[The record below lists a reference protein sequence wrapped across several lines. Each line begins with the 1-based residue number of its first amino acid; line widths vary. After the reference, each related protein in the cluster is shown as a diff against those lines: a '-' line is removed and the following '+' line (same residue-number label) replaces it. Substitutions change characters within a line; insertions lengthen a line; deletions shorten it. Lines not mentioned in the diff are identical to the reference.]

1 MDAAEQRRR
10 LRAATLADLAQ
21 GLRFP
26 AGMAGTALRTIAS
39 PVADRFARWAMTLDA
54 CVGHG
59 GLAAG
64 GAMIVDRFTRGLRV
78 DGRGDVPRSG
88 PLLVV
93 ANHPGVA
100 DAAALFVALDARPD
114 LLVLAADREF
124 FRCLP
129 NLGRHLIAVPQHLA
143 HRAEPLRRAR
153 AHLRAGG
160 AVLTFPAGRIE
171 PDPALR
177 LDAADALATWSQSTA
192 VLVRGEPGTIVL
204 PVAVSG
210 VLSVRALRHPL
221 ARRFALADDRERAA
235 ATLQVFVPWLRDTLV
250 RVVVGRPIG
259 PGELGPRPTRAE
271 VSRLVGQEM
280 SRIIRAPA
288 QPRR

>member
-10 LRAATLADLAQ
+10 LGAATLADLAQ

-26 AGMAGTALRTIAS
+26 AGIAGTALRTIAS

-54 CVGHG
+54 CVGRG

-78 DGRGDVPRSG
+78 EGREHVPRSG

-93 ANHPGVA
+93 ANHPGVT
-100 DAAALFVALDARPD
+100 DAAALFVALDVRPD
-114 LLVLAADREF
+114 ILVLAADREF
-124 FRCLP
+124 LRCLP
-129 NLGRHLIAVPQHLA
+129 NLRHHLIAVPQHPV

-177 LDAADALATWSQSTA
+177 PDAERALAVWSASTA
-192 VLVRGEPGTIVL
+192 VLVRGEPGTLVL
-204 PVAVSG
+204 PVAVAG
-210 VLSVRALRHPL
+210 VLSARALRHPL
-221 ARRFALADDRERAA
+221 ARRLGRPEDRERAA
-235 ATLQVFVPWLRDTLV
+235 ATLQVFVPGLRETV
-250 RVVVGRPIG
+250 VKVVVGRPIE
-259 PGELGPRPTRAE
+259 PREFGPRPTRAD
-271 VSRLVGQEM
+271 VSRLVGTAM
-280 SRIIRAPA
+280 RRTLRASA